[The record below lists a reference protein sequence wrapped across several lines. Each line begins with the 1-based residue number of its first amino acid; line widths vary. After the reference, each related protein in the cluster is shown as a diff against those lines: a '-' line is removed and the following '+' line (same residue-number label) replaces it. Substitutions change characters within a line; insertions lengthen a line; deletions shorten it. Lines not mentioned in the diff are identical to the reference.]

1 LMWTLPMPNKHNQ
14 RTKTKLGFRS
24 ILEER
29 IALALKAAKV
39 SFTYEETVINY
50 TKPVTYHRYTPDFI
64 LPNGIIVEAK
74 GLFDAE
80 DRKKHLYVKE
90 QHPSLD
96 IRFVF
101 SNSRGK
107 LYKGSKTTYGMW
119 VEKNGFIYADKLI
132 PKEWINE

>member
-1 LMWTLPMPNKHNQ
+1 MPNKHNQ

>member
-1 LMWTLPMPNKHNQ
+1 MPNKHNQ

-29 IALALKAAKV
+29 IALALKAAKI